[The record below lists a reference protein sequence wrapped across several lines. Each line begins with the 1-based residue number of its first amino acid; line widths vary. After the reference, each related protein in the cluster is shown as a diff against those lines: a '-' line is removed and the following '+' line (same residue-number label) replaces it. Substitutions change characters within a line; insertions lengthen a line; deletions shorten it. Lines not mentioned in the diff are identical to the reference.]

1 VLTFFPVYGSGAV
14 RPAIASSRPRAKES
28 GLVGSKSALSDSD
41 DEIHP
46 FAPDEVERIVDAA
59 QGWEKSLVALYLF
72 TGLRRGEGLGLTWN
86 NVFPD
91 DGNLIVTHSVG
102 RYGRTKPKTT
112 ASRRKVQF
120 GPRVLAELLAQLK
133 RRVNLL
139 QWQMEALHIRALPS
153 SPAIARS
160 LTIPV
165 SIPIHLHGNTLLA
178 GSWINMATSRPT
190 SSAPKSLGQNP
201 KTFLK
206 VKASSERRAISQK
219 LKRPT
224 TRHGLSSSR
233 PAPADRGPPG
243 RSKSIGHFRA
253 RERPARIQHRRVSAV
268 SSLRAGSLLARLW
281 RAGALRYEE
290 MRERFTLPNRRFGI
304 SRPKLNERFEP
315 RRDSL
320 SLLHVTRPPQ

>member
-1 VLTFFPVYGSGAV
+1 LERVGLKVAVNAWSNEGATSVLTFFPVYGSGAV

-59 QGWEKSLVALYLF
+59 QGWEKSLVALYFF

-139 QWQMEALHIRALPS
+139 QWQMEALHISALPS

-160 LTIPV
+160 LTIPGIY
-165 SIPIHLHGNTLLA
+165 SD
-178 GSWINMATSRPT
+178 
-190 SSAPKSLGQNP
+190 SSAWQY
-201 KTFLK
+201 T
-206 VKASSERRAISQK
+206 ISGLLDQYGDE
-219 LKRPT
+219 PT
-224 TRHGLSSSR
+224 NQLC
-233 PAPADRGPPG
+233 AEKFGPE
-243 RSKSIGHFRA
+243 S
-253 RERPARIQHRRVSAV
+253 
-268 SSLRAGSLLARLW
+268 
-281 RAGALRYEE
+281 
-290 MRERFTLPNRRFGI
+290 
-304 SRPKLNERFEP
+304 
-315 RRDSL
+315 
-320 SLLHVTRPPQ
+320 